1 MFNFLGEKRKQREI
15 LKANSWWDI
24 EWLEV
29 SHTKEVFLL
38 KYFLSP

>member
-1 MFNFLGEKRKQREI
+1 MFNFLGEKRKHRAI

-29 SHTKEVFLL
+29 GHTEEVFLL